1 MDNTDQPTN
10 DAAAVAERL
19 AAALQAAGQ
28 PYALGGAIALGY
40 WGTPRG
46 TLDVDVTVFLPPE
59 RPAECLWLLQDLGCE
74 MDTASATANLRDSGY
89 CQVTWEGLRV
99 DVFLP
104 TIPFYEA
111 ARLRRREVRLG
122 THTVSIWDAESLAV
136 FKMMFFRRKD
146 LADVEQILRSRGPE
160 LDRAWIRQHLVEIY
174 GYRDPRIAQ
183 WDELAE
189 EIPAPPA

>member
-1 MDNTDQPTN
+1 MDNTDRPTDN
-10 DAAAVAERL
+10 AATVAEHL

-40 WGTPRG
+40 WGAPRG
-46 TLDVDVTVFLPPE
+46 TLDVDVTVFFPPD
-59 RPAECLWLLQDLGCE
+59 RSAECLWLLQKIGCE
-74 MDTASATANLRDSGY
+74 MDTVAALDSLRDSGY
-89 CQVTWEGLRV
+89 CQVALGGLRV

-104 TIPFYEA
+104 TIPFYEV

-122 THTVSIWDAESLAV
+122 THTVSVWDAESLVV

-160 LDRAWIRQHLVEIY
+160 LDRAWIRQHLVDIY
-174 GYRDPRIAQ
+174 GARDPRIAQ
-183 WDELAE
+183 WDELAS
-189 EIPAPPA
+189 EIPARPE